1 MSWKT
6 FVMPWGKHKGWT
18 MFQIYVNDYSYISD
32 FLLGGQITDKEVIEA
47 ARAAKEHKGEVD
59 PYSKD

>member
-1 MSWKT
+1 
-6 FVMPWGKHKGWT
+6 